1 MSKRRRIEHEFLV
14 KSQKQLKDW
23 SRYIEPGF
31 QMNRYIDAKEYDLL
45 PYRGTRDRG
54 YYKWLYQSEKF
65 NGIQTLMENSN
76 EIK

>member
-14 KSQKQLKDW
+14 KSQKELKDW

-31 QMNRYIDAKEYDLL
+31 QMNRHIDAKEYDLL

-54 YYKWLYQSEKF
+54 YYKWLYQSKKF

>member
-1 MSKRRRIEHEFLV
+1 MSKRRRTEHKFLV
-14 KSQKQLKDW
+14 TSQKQLKDW
-23 SRYIEPGF
+23 SRYIEPEF

-65 NGIQTLMENSN
+65 NGE
-76 EIK
+76 